1 MTSNIS
7 TALVPD
13 SMNGVRLDN
22 ALSLFLPDA
31 GVRIRKRLFE
41 THTVLVNGIPRTKG
55 HIVAS
60 GDQILLVEKT
70 ESAPA
75 TPSQEI
81 STPSSPCEEELRHA
95 IYIVHEDED
104 YAAIYKP
111 GGMHTAAIEGKKSL
125 CLENELPRLFAHHTA
140 EGAPLPVLVNRLD
153 NLTSGMVI
161 AAKTQDAAEKFREL
175 EDFGA
180 VEKLYLLLVHGAVP
194 APLQITNKLDVAKRK
209 ITRVLTETDPD
220 PLRHTTVLPLL
231 ETTVPEDP
239 SSTASMLMA
248 AISKGARH
256 QIRAHVA
263 SQGYPIVGD
272 PLYMHMEGGKVL
284 PHPSTIQADS
294 TTHPTMYLHHYQIE
308 IGSFSATCPP
318 PWDNWEQWKT
328 AIPPK

>member
-13 SMNGVRLDN
+13 SMDGTRLDN

-31 GVRIRKRLFE
+31 GVRIRRRLFD

-55 HIVAS
+55 HTVSS

-70 ESAPA
+70 DPAPDNTGQESRET
-75 TPSQEI
+75 TPS
-81 STPSSPCEEELRHA
+81 CDNKLRNA
-95 IYIVHEDED
+95 VYIVHEDEN

-111 GGMHTAAIEGKKSL
+111 GGMHTAAIAGKNTLSL
-125 CLENELPRLFAHHTA
+125 EAELPRLFAKHTA
-140 EGAPLPVLVNRLD
+140 EGAALPILVNRLD

-161 AAKTQDAAEKFREL
+161 AAKTQEAADQFREL
-175 EDFGA
+175 ENFGA

-194 APLQITNKLDVAKRK
+194 TPLQITNKLDVAKRK
-209 ITRVLTETDPD
+209 VTRVLAESDPD
-220 PLRHTTVLPLL
+220 PLRHTTILPLL
-231 ETTVPEDP
+231 ETTVPDHP
-239 SSTASMLMA
+239 SCTASLLMA

-256 QIRAHVA
+256 QIRAHIT

-272 PLYMHMEGGKVL
+272 PLYTHTNDSNL
-284 PHPSTIQADS
+284 HPNTSTQAS
-294 TTHPTMYLHHYQIE
+294 PTEEHTMYLHHYQIE

-318 PWDNWEQWKT
+318 VWDNWAQWKT
-328 AIPPK
+328 SIPSK

>member
-1 MTSNIS
+1 MTNNIS

-22 ALSLFLPDA
+22 ALSLFLPNA

-41 THTVLVNGIPRTKG
+41 THTVLVNGIPRSKG

-70 ESAPA
+70 EPTPVSSPHETSTVSA
-75 TPSQEI
+75 
-81 STPSSPCEEELRHA
+81 PCEEELHHA
-95 IYIVHEDED
+95 VYIVHEDED

-111 GGMHTAAIEGKKSL
+111 GGMHTAAIAGKNSL
-125 CLENELPRLFAHHTA
+125 SLEAELPRLFARHTA
-140 EGAPLPVLVNRLD
+140 EGASLPILINRLD

-161 AAKTQDAAEKFREL
+161 AAKTQEAADKFREL

-209 ITRVLTETDPD
+209 ITRVLTEADPD

-231 ETTVPEDP
+231 ETTVPDDP

-256 QIRAHVA
+256 QIRAHIA

-272 PLYMHMEGGKVL
+272 PLYTHMKDGKIVS
-284 PHPSTIQADS
+284 HPSSSHTDFATQ
-294 TTHPTMYLHHYQIE
+294 PTMYLHHYQIE

-318 PWDNWEQWKT
+318 PWNDWEQWKT
-328 AIPPK
+328 SIPPK